1 MTIVNGGDIG
11 NNDIAN
17 QINENVLSKF
27 DYDVI
32 FVGGDIAYDNGF
44 PE

>member
-11 NNDIAN
+11 NNDIAT
-17 QINENVLSKF
+17 QINQNVLKDR